1 METINTKNTEL
12 RERVEKAKASNIE
25 SIRKMGEFI
34 EKIMRTNKKWE
45 E

>member
-12 RERVEKAKASNIE
+12 RERVEKAKASNSE
-25 SIRKMGEFI
+25 FIRRMGEFT
-34 EKIMRTNKKWE
+34 EKIMRINKKWE